1 MYFFPNNQLFVETQ
15 QQDEAIKP
23 RGVKI
28 KAKEVCGS
36 ERPIGGFEKTT
47 WQRKKTKNDPKA
59 SDFAMKVE
67 AVTHSHPDNTILV

>member
-47 WQRKKTKNDPKA
+47 
-59 SDFAMKVE
+59 
-67 AVTHSHPDNTILV
+67 

>member
-59 SDFAMKVE
+59 SDFAMKANASSTSSFE
-67 AVTHSHPDNTILV
+67 KTT